1 MAWDFYTS
9 LKASLKDF
17 LEDLAS
23 SENLVDSDGETI
35 NFYIDKKND
44 INWQINAV
52 VISFESQTSE
62 RIFVGSN
69 QRDERFLIII
79 DIFAKNEID
88 RLMLARWVTE
98 SINDGFQVYTYSTNV
113 STPEIPDTVALGWGS
128 INFLTN
134 TRVALGQNIDE
145 LDAHRHRIS
154 INVWIVD

>member
-9 LKASLKDF
+9 IEASLKDF

-35 NFYIDKKND
+35 NFRIGRKNEA
-44 INWQINAV
+44 NWELNTIA
-52 VISFESQTSE
+52 IYLESQTSE

-98 SINDGFQVYTYSTNV
+98 SINDGFQAYTYSTNV
-113 STPEIPDTVALGWGS
+113 STPETPDVVALGWAS
-128 INFLTN
+128 INFLSN

-145 LDAHRHRIS
+145 IDAHRHRIS
-154 INVWIVD
+154 INIWIVD